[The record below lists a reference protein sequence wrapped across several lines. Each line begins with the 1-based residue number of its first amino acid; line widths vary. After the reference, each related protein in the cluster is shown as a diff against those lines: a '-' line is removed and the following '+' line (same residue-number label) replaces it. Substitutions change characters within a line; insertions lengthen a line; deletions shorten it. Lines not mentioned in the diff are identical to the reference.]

1 MDDEKDIDIS
11 GITID
16 LGSDHISGASGTDT
30 ITLNTT
36 SPIYDLGT
44 IDMSTYYNTYNIP
57 TTTTSG
63 STYTISNGTW
73 STGSLTTPYITTTNP
88 GILVDGDAE
97 FKGNIKIKGKD
108 LGDWM
113 ETLEKR
119 LAILVPDPKKLEQYE
134 ALRKA
139 YNHYKMLE
147 ALCEERKDDD
157 ESK

>member
-16 LGSDHISGASGTDT
+16 LGNDHITGSSGIDT
-30 ITLNTT
+30 ITLN
-36 SPIYDLGT
+36 SADLGT
-44 IDMSTYYNTYNIP
+44 IDMSTYYNNYSTYTVP
-57 TTTTSG
+57 TSTTSG
-63 STYTISNGTW
+63 SSYTISNGTW
-73 STGSLTTPYITTTNP
+73 STGSVSMPYITTTSTP
-88 GILVDGDAE
+88 SIQVDGDAE

-113 ETLEKR
+113 ETLERR

-134 ALRKA
+134 ALKKA

-147 ALCEERKDDD
+147 ALCEERKEDD